1 MKSRRRIAFSKA
13 NDRVNV
19 GLRHSQSN
27 QEIAIGKIG
36 ALVSLR
42 SSNPEPPM
50 SALGHSLPGPAG
62 RRSSHVRYAP
72 KATFATKMRSVAMG
86 K

>member
-50 SALGHSLPGPAG
+50 SALGHKRTWRWSAPLLVDSF
-62 RRSSHVRYAP
+62 RRR
-72 KATFATKMRSVAMG
+72 F
-86 K
+86 

>member
-36 ALVSLR
+36 ALVNLR

-50 SALGHSLPGPAG
+50 SALGQ
-62 RRSSHVRYAP
+62 
-72 KATFATKMRSVAMG
+72 
-86 K
+86 